1 MKLNYII
8 KENEKYNNLREILKQ
23 EFHISDRL
31 LKKLKNNNQIFINNF
46 PVSISS
52 SFKTGDIVSILLDF
66 NETSD
71 NIIPTKMDLS
81 ILFEDDAMLIVNK
94 SPYLPVHPS
103 MNHFNDSLSNGIKYY
118 YNSINL
124 NRKIRPVNR
133 LDKNTSGIVIFA
145 KNEYVQESL
154 ISQMKSNK
162 FKKNYIAL
170 VDGIVEKDKGII
182 NAPISRKENS
192 IIERKV
198 SINGQIAITHFN
210 VLKRYDDYSLVEFL
224 LETGRTHQIRV
235 HSSYLG
241 YPILG
246 DTLYGS
252 SSPYISRQAL
262 HAYKIRFIH
271 PITHENL
278 EIIADIPD
286 DIKRLIKQI

>member
-1 MKLNYII
+1 MNLNYMI
-8 KENEKYNNLREILKQ
+8 KENEKYNNLKEIKKQ

-46 PVSISS
+46 PVSINS
-52 SFKTGDIVSILLDF
+52 SFKTNDMISILLDF
-66 NETSD
+66 DETSD
-71 NIIPTKMDLS
+71 NIIPTKMNLN

-94 SPYLPVHPS
+94 PPYLPVHPS
-103 MNHFNDSLSNGIKYY
+103 MNHFTDSLSNGIKYY

-133 LDKNTSGIVIFA
+133 LDKDTSGIVIFA
-145 KNEYVQESL
+145 KNEYIQESL

-162 FKKNYIAL
+162 FKKKYIAL
-170 VDGIVEKDKGII
+170 VDGILEKNTGII
-182 NAPISRKENS
+182 NAPICRKENS

-198 SINGQIAITHFN
+198 SINGQSAVTYFK
-210 VLKRYDDYSLVEFL
+210 VLKRYNNYSLVEFL

-241 YPILG
+241 HAILG

-252 SSPYISRQAL
+252 SSSLISRQAL
-262 HAYKIRFIH
+262 HAYKINFIH
-271 PITHENL
+271 PINHKNL

-286 DIKRLIKQI
+286 DIKKLIEQI

>member
-1 MKLNYII
+1 MNLNYMI
-8 KENEKYNNLREILKQ
+8 KENEKYNNLKEILKQ

-46 PVSISS
+46 PVSINS
-52 SFKTGDIVSILLDF
+52 SFKTNDMISILLDF
-66 NETSD
+66 DETSD
-71 NIIPTKMDLS
+71 NIIPTKMNLN

-94 SPYLPVHPS
+94 PPYLPVHPS
-103 MNHFNDSLSNGIKYY
+103 MNHFTDSLSNGIKYY

-133 LDKNTSGIVIFA
+133 LDKDTSGIVIFA

-162 FKKNYIAL
+162 FKKKYIAL
-170 VDGIVEKDKGII
+170 VDGILEKNTGII
-182 NAPISRKENS
+182 NAPICRKENS

-198 SINGQIAITHFN
+198 SINGQSAVTYFK
-210 VLKRYDDYSLVEFL
+210 VLKRYDNYSLVEFL

-235 HSSYLG
+235 HSNYLG
-241 YPILG
+241 HAILG

-252 SSPYISRQAL
+252 SSSLISRQAL
-262 HAYKIRFIH
+262 HAYKISFIH
-271 PITHENL
+271 PINHKNL

-286 DIKRLIKQI
+286 DIKRLIEQI

>member
-1 MKLNYII
+1 MNLNYMI
-8 KENEKYNNLREILKQ
+8 KENEKYNNLKKILKQ

-46 PVSISS
+46 PVSINS
-52 SFKTGDIVSILLDF
+52 SFKTNDMISILLDF
-66 NETSD
+66 DETSD
-71 NIIPTKMDLS
+71 NIIPTKMNLN

-94 SPYLPVHPS
+94 PPYLPVHPS
-103 MNHFNDSLSNGIKYY
+103 MNHFTDSLSNGIKYY

-124 NRKIRPVNR
+124 SRKIRPVNR
-133 LDKNTSGIVIFA
+133 LDKDTSGIVIFA

-162 FKKNYIAL
+162 FKKKYIAL
-170 VDGIVEKDKGII
+170 VDGILEKNTGII
-182 NAPISRKENS
+182 NAPICRKENS

-198 SINGQIAITHFN
+198 SINGQSAVTYFK
-210 VLKRYDDYSLVEFL
+210 VLKRYNNYSLVEFL

-241 YPILG
+241 HAILG

-252 SSPYISRQAL
+252 SSSLISRQAL
-262 HAYKIRFIH
+262 HAYKINFIH
-271 PITHENL
+271 PINHKNL

-286 DIKRLIKQI
+286 DIKKLIEQI